1 MAATARIE
9 FRVRPETRERIEQAA
24 ALVNLPV
31 SEFVR
36 ATAEAR
42 ADEILRAERVT
53 MVPADFFDRLIAALD
68 EPPVPNARLR
78 RAAARADSVFSD

>member
-24 ALVNLPV
+24 ALVHLPV

-36 ATAEAR
+36 ASAEQR
-42 ADEILRAERVT
+42 ADEVLRAERVT
-53 MVPADFFDRLIAALD
+53 AVPADFFDQLVAALD
-68 EPPVPNARLR
+68 DPPVPNDRLR
-78 RAAARADSVFSD
+78 RAAGRARSVFSD